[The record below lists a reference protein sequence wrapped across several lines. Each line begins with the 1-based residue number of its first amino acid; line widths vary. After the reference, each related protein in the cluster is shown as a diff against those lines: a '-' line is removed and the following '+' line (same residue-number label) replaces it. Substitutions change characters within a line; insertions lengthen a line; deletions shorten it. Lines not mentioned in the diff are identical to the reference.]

1 MTERGKQAALAP
13 TLHAGADLSRQP
25 DSPDLPGQQIEQ
37 TRKSIGCGAIATL
50 CLGMAASGAVGTMS
64 YLYISKQ
71 PPFNQLDLNSPAA
84 TASAT
89 SATAETG
96 SASAQSEKSESIH
109 SNQDLKAALRKHKIS
124 VAAQDFAFET
134 ERPELQAKALY
145 LTSAAAADHD
155 YDWRPV
161 RERIN
166 RTGQPEL
173 LVAVRVLN
181 PNLGDNVDEMI
192 VPEGLSYRAKASD
205 PDDPSIMY
213 FYYHCADKKGQSN
226 LLAQLGIRDP
236 QNPRTLLWG
245 KSFLI
250 SDCPK

>member
-1 MTERGKQAALAP
+1 MTERGKRAALAP
-13 TLHAGADLSRQP
+13 TLHADVEHTRQP
-25 DSPDLPGQQIEQ
+25 ESPEQPEQQIEQ

-64 YLYISKQ
+64 YLYITKQ
-71 PPFNQLDLNSPAA
+71 PPFAPLDVNTAVSAAPAPS
-84 TASAT
+84 SAPD
-89 SATAETG
+89 SDAANM
-96 SASAQSEKSESIH
+96 EKSEPIN
-109 SNQDLKAALRKHKIS
+109 SNQDLKNALKKHKIA

-145 LTSAAAADHD
+145 MTSAAAADHD

-161 RERIN
+161 RERIT

-181 PNLGDNVDEMI
+181 PNLGDNVYEMI
-192 VPEGLSYRAKASD
+192 VPEGLSYRAKARD
-205 PDDPSIMY
+205 PHDPSIIY

-226 LLAQLGIRDP
+226 LLAQLGIKDP
-236 QNPRTLLWG
+236 QKPRRLLWG

-250 SDCPK
+250 SDCPE